1 MRNLWAGILRTVGA
15 TLALVSCIP
24 MLAMLPV
31 GFATALS
38 VIGLAAPP
46 LVAWAAPLAPVAS
59 LLFIV
64 SVVLLVIGNARCG
77 WQPAS
82 IAALGG
88 LLVYF
93 AMYVLVTPATMDA
106 MDTMSGMESMSPA
119 QTSSMT
125 GLTNAS
131 LFYIGVTL
139 MVISFALVL
148 WRRIQR
154 VCRPFNPFKF
164 LCTAQ

>member
-1 MRNLWAGILRTVGA
+1 MRNLWAGILRLLGA

-38 VIGLAAPP
+38 IIGLAASPI
-46 LVAWAAPLAPVAS
+46 VAWAAPLAPIAP
-59 LLFIV
+59 LLLIV

-88 LLVYF
+88 LLVYL
-93 AMYVLVTPATMDA
+93 AMYVFVIPAAMDA
-106 MDTMSGMESMSPA
+106 MTGMEKMTPA
-119 QTSSMT
+119 IVSSMA
-125 GLTNAS
+125 GHTNVP
-131 LFYIGVTL
+131 LFYIGLTL
-139 MVISFALVL
+139 MAGSFVLVF
-148 WRRIQR
+148 WRRIQK
-154 VCRPFNPFKF
+154 VCRPFTPFAF
-164 LCTAQ
+164 LRTTQEN